1 MASKREIVEIPGLS
15 HMVPIPMGA
24 KKANIVFSSA
34 IGGRD
39 PLTGETSADPDLQ
52 AEMLF
57 NNVRT
62 FMKNAGGTTD
72 DIVHMRVMLKAMNY
86 RDSIDKEWV
95 KMFPSDKDRP
105 ARRADIVDVR
115 GKNVFFQVE
124 IFAVL

>member
-1 MASKREIVEIPGLS
+1 MANKREVVEIPGLS

-24 KKANIVFSSA
+24 KKGNIVFSSA

-39 PLTGETSADPDLQ
+39 PGTGETPEDPDLQ

-57 NNVRT
+57 RNVRT
-62 FMKNAGGTTD
+62 FMKNAGGTPD
-72 DIVHMRVMLKAMNY
+72 DIVHIRVMLKAMNY

-95 KMFPSDKDRP
+95 KMFPNEKDRP
-105 ARRADIVDVR
+105 ARRADIVEVR